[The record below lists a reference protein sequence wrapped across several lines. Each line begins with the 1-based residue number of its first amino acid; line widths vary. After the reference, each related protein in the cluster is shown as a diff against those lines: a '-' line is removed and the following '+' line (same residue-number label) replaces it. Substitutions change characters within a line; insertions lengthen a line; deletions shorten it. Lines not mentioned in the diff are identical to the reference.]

1 MKKIKG
7 RKVVLIGGG
16 GFIGHNLA
24 LYLKKRGADV
34 SIIDSLQINN
44 LLSFSSTNNEMVNRE
59 FYNKIIQERLNLIYK
74 AGIPLFVQDAREY
87 HQLSKLLESV
97 SPQVVVLL
105 AAVSHASR
113 SNKDP
118 YSTFDHSLRT
128 LENALDWARGSN
140 LEQFIYFSSSMVY
153 GNFVTDPVTEESPC
167 EPLGIYG
174 ALKFAA
180 EKIVHAYH
188 QVFNLPYTI
197 VRPSALYGERCVSR
211 RVGQIF
217 IENAMQGQDIIV
229 RGSEGDKLD
238 FTYIEDLVDGICKCI
253 ENENAINETFN
264 LTYGCGRSVADMV
277 KILKEHFPHVVLH
290 EMERDNLMPER
301 GTLSV
306 EKARK
311 MIGYNPQNPLEV
323 GFAKYIGW
331 NKSFFR
337 GYTYNAR
344 IAKALEDTGKESL
357 NVHGG
362 VISID
367 KLKKSMINE

>member
-1 MKKIKG
+1 
-7 RKVVLIGGG
+7 
-16 GFIGHNLA
+16 
-24 LYLKKRGADV
+24 
-34 SIIDSLQINN
+34 
-44 LLSFSSTNNEMVNRE
+44 
-59 FYNKIIQERLNLIYK
+59 
-74 AGIPLFVQDAREY
+74 
-87 HQLSKLLESV
+87 
-97 SPQVVVLL
+97 
-105 AAVSHASR
+105 VSHASR

>member
-1 MKKIKG
+1 MKDIKDRKI
-7 RKVVLIGGG
+7 VLIGGA

-24 LYLKKRGADV
+24 LELKKRGADV

-44 LLSFSSTNNEMVNRE
+44 LLSFSSTNTEMVNRE

-74 AGIPLFVQDAREY
+74 ANIPLYVQDARDY
-87 HQLSKLLESV
+87 HQMSKLLSSIE
-97 SPQVVVLL
+97 PQVVVLL
-105 AAVSHASR
+105 AAVAHASR

-128 LENALDWARGSN
+128 LENALDWARGSK

-167 EPLGIYG
+167 NPIGIYG
-174 ALKFAA
+174 TLKFAA
-180 EKIVHAYH
+180 EKIVHAYN
-188 QVFNLPYTI
+188 QVFGLPYTI

-229 RGSEGDKLD
+229 KGSESEKLD
-238 FTYIEDLVDGICKCI
+238 FTYVADLVDGICKCI
-253 ENENAINETFN
+253 ENENAVNQTFN
-264 LTYGCGRSVADMV
+264 LTYGAARSVADMV
-277 KILKEHFPHVVLH
+277 SILKKHFPNVVLH
-290 EMERDNLMPER
+290 EIERDNLMPER

-311 MIGYNPQNPLEV
+311 MIGYNPQNPLET
-323 GFAKYIGW
+323 GFAKYINW

-344 IAKALEDTGKESL
+344 IAKSLEDTGRQSM
-357 NVHGG
+357 NVHSA
-362 VISID
+362 VINITR
-367 KLKKSMINE
+367 LKEAMINE

>member
-1 MKKIKG
+1 MKDLKN

-24 LYLKKRGADV
+24 LELKRRGADV

-44 LLSFSSTNNEMVNRE
+44 LLYFSSTNNDLVNRE
-59 FYNKIIQERLNLIYK
+59 FYNKIIQERLNLLYQ
-74 AGIPLFVQDAREY
+74 ANIPLYVQDAREY
-87 HQLSKLLESV
+87 HQMSKLLTSID
-97 SPQVVVLL
+97 PQVVILL

-118 YSTFDHSLRT
+118 YNTFDHSLRT
-128 LENALDWARGSN
+128 LENALDWARGSK

-197 VRPSALYGERCVSR
+197 VRPSALYGARCVSR

-229 RGSEGDKLD
+229 RGSETERID
-238 FTYIEDLVDGICKCI
+238 FTYIDDLVDGICKCI

-264 LTYGCGRSVADMV
+264 LTYGSSRSVADMV
-277 KILKEHFPHVVLH
+277 KILKEHFPNVVLH
-290 EMERDNLMPER
+290 EIERDDLVPVR

-323 GFAKYIGW
+323 GFVKYIDW

-344 IAKALEDTGKESL
+344 IAKSLEDTGMQTM
-357 NVHGG
+357 NVHDGA
-362 VISID
+362 VNFPQ
-367 KLKKSMINE
+367 LKEAMINE

>member
-1 MKKIKG
+1 MKDIKG
-7 RKVVLIGGG
+7 RKIVLIGGG

-24 LYLKKRGADV
+24 LELKKRGADV

-44 LLSFSSTNNEMVNRE
+44 LLSFSSTNTEMVNRE

-74 AGIPLFVQDAREY
+74 ANIPLYVQDAREY
-87 HQLSKLLESV
+87 HQMSKLLNSIK
-97 SPQVVVLL
+97 PQVVVLL
-105 AAVSHASR
+105 AAVAHASR

-128 LENALDWARGSN
+128 LENALDWARGSHP
-140 LEQFIYFSSSMVY
+140 EQFIYFSSSMVY
-153 GNFVTDPVTEESPC
+153 GDFVTDPVTEESPC
-167 EPLGIYG
+167 NPIGIYG

-188 QVFNLPYTI
+188 QVFDLPYTI

-229 RGSEGDKLD
+229 KGSKSEKLD
-238 FTYIEDLVDGICKCI
+238 FTYIADLVDGICKCI
-253 ENENAINETFN
+253 ENEKAINQTFN
-264 LTYGCGRSVADMV
+264 LTYGSARSVNDMV
-277 KILKEHFPHVVLH
+277 SILKQHFPNVVLH

-311 MIGYNPQNPLEV
+311 MIGYNPQNPLET
-323 GFAKYIGW
+323 GFAKYITW

-337 GYTYNAR
+337 GYTYNAH
-344 IAKALEDTGKESL
+344 IAKSLEDTGLQSM
-357 NVHGG
+357 NVHSG
-362 VISID
+362 VINIAR
-367 KLKKSMINE
+367 LKEAMINE